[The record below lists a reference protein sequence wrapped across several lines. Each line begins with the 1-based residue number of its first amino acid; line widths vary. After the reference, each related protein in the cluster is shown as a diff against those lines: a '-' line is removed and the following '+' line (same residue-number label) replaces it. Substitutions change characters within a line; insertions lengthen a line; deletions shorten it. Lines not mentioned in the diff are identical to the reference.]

1 MDLALCYMEMDVLW
15 REVICGKY
23 RELEGGWCSKEVK
36 GRYGVGLWKTIR
48 HLWELVFS
56 RVFFIVGNETMV
68 KFLRDKW

>member
-36 GRYGVGLWKTIR
+36 GRYGLGLWKTIK

-56 RVFFIVGNETMV
+56 T
-68 KFLRDKW
+68 